1 MPLYISKSQYCN
13 AVQCPKMLWMKRH
26 MPDEFDSSV
35 MNEAVLVQGSEVGDL
50 AMGLFGDFI
59 EVPYGKPAEM
69 VEATKAL
76 MDANTPIIAE
86 ASFSFEGQFCSVDIL
101 LNKGNGAVEI
111 YEVKSS
117 THVNEIYLHDTAY
130 QTYVLTKLGYT
141 VRRVCVVHIDP
152 DYVRHG
158 ALDLHQ
164 LFTVADVTETVMT
177 LQPDV
182 EQRLRFLEPY
192 LACPNE
198 PEQSIGPHCSAPY
211 DCGFWSYCTRVLP
224 KPNIFDLSGI
234 QKRTK
239 FQHYDQG
246 IISFADIE
254 TKGKVNANAMLQI
267 RHELHDF
274 GDEIDRPKIADF
286 LSTLS
291 YPLYFL
297 DFETYQTAVPPY
309 DDTKPY
315 QQIVFQY
322 SLHYIE
328 REGSELKHKEFLA
341 YPGQDPRRELAV
353 RLCQDIPAD
362 VCVLA
367 YNMSFEKTRIKELA
381 ALYPDLSAHLTAIHD
396 NIRDLMVPFQKKQYY
411 NKRMAG
417 SYSIKYVLPALFPD
431 DPELDYHN
439 LEGVHNGSEA
449 SATFCQMASMP
460 AEELER
466 WRAHLLKYCGLDTFA
481 MVKVW
486 SKLVQVVSGDI
497 VC

>member
-1 MPLYISKSQYCN
+1 MSLYISKSQYCN
-13 AVQCPKMLWMKRH
+13 AVQCPKMLWMKRY
-26 MPDEFDSSV
+26 MPEAFDPSV
-35 MNEAVLVQGSEVGDL
+35 MNEAILVQGSEVGDL
-50 AMGLFGDFI
+50 AMGLFGNFV

-86 ASFSFEGQFCSVDIL
+86 ASFSHEGQFCSVDIL
-101 LNKGNGAVEI
+101 LNMGDGIVEI

-130 QTYVLTKLGYT
+130 QTWVLRQLGYT
-141 VRRVCVVHIDP
+141 VRRVCVVHINP
-152 DYVRHG
+152 NYVRHG
-158 ALDLHQ
+158 ALDLQQ
-164 LFTVADVTETVMT
+164 LFTIEDVTETAMA
-177 LQPDV
+177 LQADV
-182 EQRLRFLEPY
+182 AGRLAFLDKY
-192 LACPNE
+192 LAE
-198 PEQSIGPHCSAPY
+198 PEEPSQPIGPHCSAPY
-211 DCGFWSYCTRVLP
+211 DCGFWSYCTRALP
-224 KPNIFDLSGI
+224 KPNIFDLNGI
-234 QKRTK
+234 QKGTK
-239 FQHYDQG
+239 FKHYEKG

-267 RHELHDF
+267 RHELHDP
-274 GDEIDRPKIADF
+274 GDEIDRPQIAAF

-309 DDTKPY
+309 DDTKPF

-328 REGSELKHKEFLA
+328 CEGAGLKHKEYLA
-341 YPGQDPRRELAV
+341 WPGQDPRREVAV
-353 RLCQDIPAD
+353 RLCEDIPAN

-367 YNMSFEKTRIKELA
+367 YNMSFEKTRISELA
-381 ALYPDLSAHLTAIHD
+381 ALYPDLSVHLMAIHD
-396 NIRDLMVPFQKKQYY
+396 NIRDLMVPFQKKHYY
-411 NKRMAG
+411 SKRMAG

-439 LEGVHNGSEA
+439 LDGVHNGSEA
-449 SATFCQMASMP
+449 SATFCKMASMDP
-460 AEELER
+460 DELEQ
-466 WRAHLLKYCGLDTFA
+466 WRSHLLRYCGLDTYA

-486 SKLVQVVSGDI
+486 SKLVHTVSGDSS
-497 VC
+497 C